1 VTVWVVRG
9 GEDLKFLPL
18 FESEDVVGIGW
29 SELPVSPVGMSRQEL
44 AGVLRATYPDAP
56 PNTISNYTG
65 QVWNFVNT
73 IGLGDLVVVPLKSS
87 RAFRVGRVVGPAEHR
102 ERLGELAA
110 VRPVEWE
117 SRQVPAQ
124 DLSADLRNALGSI
137 MTVFRPRAQAA
148 ERRMESVLKDGLDP
162 GPDSGGD
169 DRSGA
174 WVFQA
179 NPRRFDLLQAL
190 RNGATETWSVNQHRQ
205 DIQPGDRVWF
215 RITGPEA
222 GIYAIGQVT
231 SVPRPEASEFGDW
244 QVDVTFESRI
254 DPPLLRTES
263 GTDPVLSA
271 TSALAGLMGTNLS
284 LSAEADARLEEMTE
298 DRLIPVAGGE
308 APARLLERKLNLDAL
323 RIAEQVETD
332 LLQHVRGMPPARFEE
347 LCALYLRVLGC
358 EDVKVVGAATTGSL
372 GDGGVDVAGTL
383 AQAGLPAVRLAV
395 QAKRVAG
402 GIGPNVITQLRGS
415 IPPGTYGI
423 VITTGHF
430 TRAAITEASRT
441 DRNAIKLV
449 DGPELAHVLAE
460 NGIGVK
466 NTVISVP
473 RLDTEALERR
483 IEAEQG

>member
-9 GEDLKFLPL
+9 GEDLKFLPW

-29 SELPVSPVGMSRQEL
+29 SELRVSPVGLSRQEL
-44 AGVLRATYPDAP
+44 AGVLRAAYPDAS
-56 PNTISNYTG
+56 PNTIANNTG

-73 IGLGDLVVVPLKSS
+73 IALGDLVVVPLKAS
-87 RAFRVGRVVGPAEHR
+87 RSFRVGRVVGPAEHR
-102 ERLGELAA
+102 EHLAGLAA

-117 SRQVPAQ
+117 PTEVAAQ
-124 DLSADLRNALGSI
+124 ALAVDLRHALGSI

-148 ERRMESVLKDGLDP
+148 ERRLESVLKDGRDP

-190 RNGATETWSVNQHRQ
+190 QGGGTEAWSVNQHRQ

-215 RITGPEA
+215 RLTGPDA
-222 GIYAIGQVT
+222 GIYAVGQVT

-254 DPPLLRTES
+254 DPPLLRAES
-263 GTDPVLSA
+263 GADPVLSA
-271 TSALAGLMGTNLS
+271 TSALAGLMGTNLA
-284 LSAEADARLEEMTE
+284 LPAEADARLEEVTE
-298 DRLIPVAGGE
+298 DRLIPIGGRE
-308 APARLLERKLNLDAL
+308 PPARLLERKLNLDAA
-323 RIAEQVETD
+323 RIAEHVERD
-332 LLQHVRGMPPARFEE
+332 LLEYLRGLSPARFEE

-358 EDVKVVGAATTGSL
+358 EDVKVVGAATAGSL
-372 GDGGVDVAGTL
+372 GDGGMDVTGTL

-395 QAKRVAG
+395 QAKRVTG
-402 GIGPNVITQLRGS
+402 GVGPNVVTQLRGS
-415 IPPGTYGI
+415 ISPGTYGI

-430 TRAAITEASRT
+430 TRAAIAEADRA

-460 NGIGVK
+460 SGIGVK
-466 NTVISVP
+466 NTTISVL
-473 RLDTEALERR
+473 RLDTGALIERL
-483 IEAEQG
+483 EAEQG